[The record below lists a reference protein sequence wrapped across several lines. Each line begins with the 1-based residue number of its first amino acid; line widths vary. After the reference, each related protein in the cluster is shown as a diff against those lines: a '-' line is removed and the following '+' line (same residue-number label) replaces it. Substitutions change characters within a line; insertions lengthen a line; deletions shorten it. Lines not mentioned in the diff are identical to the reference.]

1 MPSNPTPDEMRLA
14 LAQQNRVPV
23 PNRPGRTMPADQAKL
38 SYAFTHGLAPMLY
51 GAAKG
56 TAASVPGL
64 VGDVNELLRDY
75 AVPYL
80 PTGVRQALAK
90 APAPFTTEQY
100 VNMMPK
106 MGGHTE
112 NVATKLG
119 SNVVGTI
126 VDPFA
131 VVGAA
136 RNIGKPALKAVGETM
151 NQRML
156 EGKSMIPGLPNA
168 VAPNPAMFAVKPE
181 KGGNWIA
188 GSIEDSLHPLKHIQK
203 PIDTNR
209 KLTQDAGN
217 SIRYDYPYVGQ
228 GYQDYFNNTGRHS
241 MEFADDYWEWM
252 AKNYPKEL
260 QQVVEGKTPSHYL
273 NKFVDK
279 KILPYIKNDMAT
291 PHDPVREL
299 ADKGISHMQQRPRE
313 EWMPVEPD
321 NLIVPET
328 YVRREKAGLPKE
340 GFAKTPLGQQWENYS
355 DEAIRSKSAR
365 MHVKQGESSSAFDS
379 AKWNL
384 DHNPWLKDVPPDTP
398 VYVAGSSDQM
408 TRGLGFDH
416 LMDELRNAINP
427 NSELPANLRL
437 KPEALDKVT
446 LTQAIE
452 RVAKINDWR
461 SAEAAKAEKAGMLD
475 NLTANARFEIPD
487 AKLSFVEKPGMKW
500 IDIPETAEK
509 SGMDFCT
516 KIGKQ
521 GGWCTQGESLA
532 HSYGSG
538 DNRLT
543 ALLDAE
549 GRPHVQAMID
559 SSKYD
564 VSKTHMGDYTDSE
577 SALFDQTA
585 RNLGDLVAQRGYDQ
599 NIVDD
604 VIDYYAAGGSD
615 KSIPAELRKELP
627 ALEQQA
633 EAMLPKKELPL
644 ADITELKPVGNSFS
658 SDQAKEYA
666 RRDPN
671 YQQVVQKSVLDFL
684 NSGNWGKV
692 KDLDHYN
699 LVDLKDT
706 DSVVDTLKSI
716 YGKDMQKGHVLFNE
730 AIDAAPDSSRF
741 MTRGDFINFIEPN
754 VKPEGYR
761 AGGIVKMRDGGGAVK
776 QTDSDPS
783 VQFYSRTMDN
793 PDNSK
798 TTESGIV
805 KQFEQDYMKFAL
817 QRHQAP
823 ARSDIPNAQ
832 LPAARTNIY
841 GEYGTPA
848 LGGMVSGRV
857 TKLGH
862 APDTYMG
869 DLSYRT
875 PVGPGMAH
883 LGVQGMQSPQMPARM
898 TGYQAGYGVP
908 LGGNGFAGVNV
919 MQPAQGGKP
928 VLGAQ
933 VQYRKS
939 FAKGGAVR
947 SLETNLPKL
956 PKTDYKSIDEL
967 MTEISKRHKTAPKKL
982 HDDFV
987 EKHRMTPDTWI
998 KRK

>member
-14 LAQQNRVPV
+14 LAQQNRVAV

-56 TAASVPGL
+56 TVASIPGV

-80 PTGVRQALAK
+80 PTGVQQALAK

-100 VNMMPK
+100 INMMPK

-131 VVGAA
+131 VVGAVKRAPAVA
-136 RNIGKPALKAVGETM
+136 RSLAETANNKILQGES
-151 NQRML
+151 L
-156 EGKSMIPGLPNA
+156 IPGVPAQFVNPPVLPI
-168 VAPNPAMFAVKPE
+168 VKPE
-181 KGGNWIA
+181 KGGNWLT
-188 GSIEDSLHPLKHIQK
+188 GSIEESVQPLKMKTPEMFHDTPG
-203 PIDTNR
+203 PI
-209 KLTQDAGN
+209 TQTEGN
-217 SIRYDYPYVGQ
+217 FIRYNYPNIDEGYNAYFRGTGQ
-228 GYQDYFNNTGRHS
+228 HS
-241 MEFADDYWEWM
+241 M
-252 AKNYPKEL
+252 NYGKDTWSWIKANHPEEYKAL
-260 QQVVEGKTPSHYL
+260 IEGKTPAHYL

-279 KILPYIKNDMAT
+279 KIVPYIKNELAT
-291 PHDPVREL
+291 PFDSVRKL
-299 ADKGISHMQQRPRE
+299 AEEKGILHMPLQDNPAVVRDVKRMRE
-313 EWMPVEPD
+313 QAGFPVEG
-321 NLIVPET
+321 V
-328 YVRREKAGLPKE
+328 AQ
-340 GFAKTPLGQQWENYS
+340 TPLGRQWETYA
-355 DEAIRSKSAR
+355 DEAIGTKSAR
-365 MHVKQGESSSAFDS
+365 MMIKQGESESAYDI
-379 AKWNL
+379 AKTRL
-384 DHNPWLKDVPPDTP
+384 ERNPWLRDVDPSTNVYTP
-398 VYVAGSSDQM
+398 LTSEQITSH
-408 TRGLGFDH
+408 LKFDH
-416 LMDELRNAINP
+416 VMDELRNAINP

-437 KPEALDKVT
+437 KPEALDRVT
-446 LTQAIE
+446 LPQAIE
-452 RVAKINDWR
+452 RVAKINEWR

-684 NSGNWGKV
+684 NNGNWGKV
-692 KDLDHYN
+692 RDLDYYN
-699 LVDLKDT
+699 VVDLKDT

-730 AIDAAPDSSRF
+730 AVDAAPDSSRF

-754 VKPEGYR
+754 VKPEGY
-761 AGGIVKMRDGGGAVK
+761 KDGGGVSAS
-776 QTDSDPS
+776 DSDPS
-783 VQFYSRTMDN
+783 LQFYSRTMDN
-793 PDNSK
+793 PDSSK
-798 TTESGIV
+798 TTEQGIV

-832 LPAARTNIY
+832 PPAARTNIY

-883 LGVQGMQSPQMPARM
+883 LGVQGMQSLQMPARM

-947 SLETNLPKL
+947 SLESNLPKL
-956 PKTDYKSIDEL
+956 PKTDYQSIDEL

-987 EKHRMTPDTWI
+987 EKHRMTPDNWI

>member
-1 MPSNPTPDEMRLA
+1 
-14 LAQQNRVPV
+14 
-23 PNRPGRTMPADQAKL
+23 MPADQAKL

-56 TAASVPGL
+56 TVASIPGV

-75 AVPYL
+75 VTPRL
-80 PTGVRQALAK
+80 PAGVQDVLRK

-112 NVATKLG
+112 NMATKLG

-151 NQRML
+151 NKRML
-156 EGKSMIPGLPNA
+156 AGESLVPGLPNA
-168 VAPNPAMFAVKPE
+168 LAPNPAMFAVKPE
-181 KGGNWIA
+181 KGGNWIT
-188 GSIEDSLHPLKHIQK
+188 GSVEDSLYPLKTTVKPVDQSK
-203 PIDTNR
+203 PI
-209 KLTQDAGN
+209 TQDVGN
-217 SIRYDYPYVGQ
+217 SIRYNYPYVDE
-228 GYQDYFNNTGRHS
+228 GYTEYFRGTGKHNMDY
-241 MEFADDYWEWM
+241 ADGYYAWM
-252 AKNYPKEL
+252 KENYPKEFAEL
-260 QQVVEGKTPSHYL
+260 AENKTPAAYL
-273 NKFVDK
+273 NNFVDK
-279 KILPYIKNDMAT
+279 KIAPYIRNQMAT
-291 PHDPVREL
+291 PNDPVRDL
-299 ADKGISHMQQRPRE
+299 ADKGVSHMPLSETQTST
-313 EWMPVEPD
+313 PD
-321 NLIVPET
+321 TLM
-328 YVRREKAGLPKE
+328 RREKAGLPKE
-340 GFAKTPLGQQWENYS
+340 GFAKTPLGKQWEMAS
-355 DEAIRSKSAR
+355 DEAIRAKSAG
-365 MHVKQGESSSAFDS
+365 MHVKQGESASAYDS

-384 DHNPWLKDVPPDTP
+384 DRNPWLKDVSPDTP
-398 VYVAGSSDQM
+398 VYNAGSSDQM

-416 LMDELRNAINP
+416 LMDELRNAIRVD
-427 NSELPANLRL
+427 SDLPQHLRL

-446 LTQAIE
+446 LPQAIE

-461 SAEAAKAEKAGMLD
+461 TEQIEKAAAKSMESFPPIKEYKDGFKWHELKMPDVAGELPEGQRIIKTTD
-475 NLTANARFEIPD
+475 NAPWGND
-487 AKLSFVEKPGMKW
+487 AVVYRGV
-500 IDIPETAEK
+500 D
-509 SGMDFCT
+509 
-516 KIGKQ
+516 Q
-521 GGWCTQGESLA
+521 
-532 HSYGSG
+532 YGSPTTK
-538 DNRLT
+538 DFQT
-543 ALLDAE
+543 EEEALKSFSKDKSRSELEKVLKNE
-549 GRPHVQAMID
+549 GEL
-559 SSKYD
+559 
-564 VSKTHMGDYTDSE
+564 MGHCV
-577 SALFDQTA
+577 
-585 RNLGDLVAQRGYDQ
+585 GGYC
-599 NIVDD
+599 DD
-604 VIDYYAAGGSD
+604 VISGQSRIFTLRDQKNKPHVTIEGTPGVQRPLEVPPEVAEQFAKEAAQEANDIGYKPNSVEWQNYYTGGQIQKAD
-615 KSIPAELRKELP
+615 KWARDNTYETV
-627 ALEQQA
+627 
-633 EAMLPKKELPL
+633 
-644 ADITELKPVGNSFS
+644 DITQIKGKSNGPVT
-658 SDQAKEYA
+658 DKYREMV
-666 RRDPN
+666 R
-671 YQQVVQKSVLDFL
+671 DFL
-684 NSGNWGKV
+684 NTQPNIGKV
-692 KDLDHYN
+692 HDLDY
-699 LVDLKDT
+699 VDLIDMNNK
-706 DSVVDTLKSI
+706 KSAI
-716 YGKDMQKGHVLFNE
+716 GFLNDNYG
-730 AIDAAPDSSRF
+730 
-741 MTRGDFINFIEPN
+741 GDFGVVNSAELYDKVKAANPN
-754 VKPEGYR
+754 MDRFVHASDFSDLVNDVRGPTPEGY
-761 AGGIVKMRDGGGAVK
+761 KDGGGVSASN
-776 QTDSDPS
+776 DDPS
-783 VQFYSRTMDN
+783 LQFYSRTMDN

-798 TTESGIV
+798 TTEQGIV

-832 LPAARTNIY
+832 PPAARTNIY

-869 DLSYRT
+869 DLAYRT

-947 SLETNLPKL
+947 SLESNLPKL
-956 PKTDYKSIDEL
+956 PKTDYQSIDEL

-987 EKHRMTPDTWI
+987 EKHRMTPDNWI